1 MMTVFLLHDPDLND
15 NNDAIDDNSADE
27 DCDDGEQTHGIVS
40 PLRKLTLVLIIGTR
54 TLGDSITP
62 KMIFPLVYCTF
73 VNMIVMIILLNLG
86 QIIIIRIILEIIND
100 AG

>member
-1 MMTVFLLHDPDLND
+1 MSQRGGEERRRGGIEYSRKNY
-15 NNDAIDDNSADE
+15 ADDG
-27 DCDDGEQTHGIVS
+27 CDDGEQTHGIVS

-73 VNMIVMIILLNLG
+73 VDMIVMIILLNLG